1 MKIKGVDN
9 SLDMALW
16 VQRLSIGIENDIKL
30 AADEVL
36 KEVLAALA
44 LSGKPAPENI
54 QTLIDAI
61 EKAAK
66 ESLAPAI
73 TVALSDT
80 ATMAAAVQ
88 VAMVSKRKLKQVA
101 DGWKLALETPIA
113 ATGDLLEPF
122 VRNLE
127 SDIVDKLTKNIKI
140 SMVKNLTLDE
150 AVREAKEV
158 IDTMKRRDIEAVIS
172 TATQHAFAQ
181 SRQAVFKASGVKK
194 VRCIATLDVRVCVT
208 CAALDGMIKLLDKAP
223 KYPLHPRCRCLTMPE
238 TELSELLQEGATRSS
253 EGGYVPQS
261 VTAFDYLRM
270 KPLKELSEHYGPT
283 IAAAIKKPD
292 MTNTKFRQL
301 ALDKALN
308 PAKVSDF
315 ASWLDKQ

>member
-127 SDIVDKLTKNIKI
+127 SDIVEKLTKNIQI

-208 CAALDGMIKLLDKAP
+208 CAALDGMIKQLDKAP